1 MFAFFILIIL
11 KLFALEVFKF
21 WNLSHILRVR
31 ISKGKTCFNV
41 KSLTN
46 YFHMA
51 TKILADFQ
59 ICISISLGFWLIYFL
74 IWGIFASK
82 FFNLA
87 TALREI
93 IYLMKQALTILW
105 KTFLLNIVSWVCKFT
120 KKYNWILKGF
130 DFILIIVLE
139 CF

>member
-1 MFAFFILIIL
+1 MFGFFILIIL

-41 KSLTN
+41 KSLAN
-46 YFHMA
+46 NFHMA

-87 TALREI
+87 TALRKT
-93 IYLMKQALTILW
+93 IYLMKQAQRLFFEKLPSETLSLETANLP
-105 KTFLLNIVSWVCKFT
+105 KNKNEFSN
-120 KKYNWILKGF
+120 
-130 DFILIIVLE
+130 FILIIILE